1 MTPVVQKLGCS
12 LVVVVIIV
20 IVFVVVVALLVPKG
34 SNIFL
39 KIRLKDGVRGIY
51 SKQIVNK
58 INCVHVL

>member
-1 MTPVVQKLGCS
+1 
-12 LVVVVIIV
+12 
-20 IVFVVVVALLVPKG
+20 LVPKG